1 MSWLLRELIYQGG
14 HTKAKVKL
22 TDEVGNDIKGRARF
36 WGFAV
41 A

>member
-14 HTKAKVKL
+14 HTKAKVEL
-22 TDEVGNDIKGRARF
+22 TDEAGDDIKGQARS